1 MLISANRLFRERCF
15 FMFPFQSSFGPVS
28 TIWPTLIGDGHIVN
42 AITKSWVIRVNQTV
56 RYDGRHM
63 ATRYPLCIR
72 NEGYRMS
79 STSPVIGMVTIGQA
93 PRDDVVPAMRTYFP
107 EGIQIAERGALDGL
121 DHDAIQAYAVS
132 DGEMGIVTKL
142 LDGSSVLL
150 SHAKILPAM
159 QAKVDEL
166 VHDEGASIIVVLCGA
181 NWSELKSEKLIV
193 NPGTL
198 FPAIIG
204 SLAAG
209 RKLGII
215 KPDAGQVEK
224 EQARYAGL
232 GIDAVV
238 TSASPYGG
246 PDRLRLAEEAGVM
259 LRDNGC
265 ELVWMTCVGMDAPM
279 RDIVASITG
288 VPVILAHALLAR
300 VVTELL
306 GAESQVVAGV

>member
-1 MLISANRLFRERCF
+1 MNTNT
-15 FMFPFQSSFGPVS
+15 PV
-28 TIWPTLIGDGHIVN
+28 V
-42 AITKSWVIRVNQTV
+42 
-56 RYDGRHM
+56 
-63 ATRYPLCIR
+63 
-72 NEGYRMS
+72 
-79 STSPVIGMVTIGQA
+79 GMVTIGQA
-93 PRDDVVPAMRTYFP
+93 PRTDVVPAMRDFLP
-107 EGIQIAERGALDGL
+107 ENVQIAERGALDGL
-121 DHDAIQAYAVS
+121 EHDAIQAYAAS
-132 DGEMGIVTKL
+132 PGEMGIVTKL

-159 QAKVDEL
+159 QAKVDAL
-166 VHDEGASIIVVLCGA
+166 VDEDGADIIVVLCGA
-181 NWSELKSEKLIV
+181 NWSDLKCDKLVV

-215 KPDAGQVEK
+215 KPDAGQIEK
-224 EQARYAGL
+224 EQARYDGL

-238 TSASPYGG
+238 TAASPYGG
-246 PDRLRLAEEAGVM
+246 PDRLRLAEEAAIS
-259 LRDNGC
+259 LRDAGC

-279 RDIVASITG
+279 RDIVSTITG

-306 GAESQVVAGV
+306 GTKSQVAAAV